1 MGNKVNVQITPEALH
16 GVTPI
21 NHVTI
26 KPSEED
32 DDDEK
37 DEEDDDEE
45 ETNYNCCCCKCCLK
59 IFSCLF
65 AVL

>member
-21 NHVTI
+21 KHVTI
-26 KPSEED
+26 KTSEEEED
-32 DDDEK
+32 DDDDNK
-37 DEEDDDEE
+37 EE
-45 ETNYNCCCCKCCLK
+45 ETNCCCCKCCLK